1 MSAPT
6 IVTPPAAVV
15 LRISLP
21 SHDWQK
27 AIKANLKDMVWS
39 TKKHIIEKM
48 ASTVDE
54 ALNFGLYLPADVK
67 SGKQGKFLDE
77 KRELGTYI
85 SETNTLLEF
94 IPKHR
99 ILASSATADSDAGGG
114 SPSMNSKKKQKKFV
128 EDVQK
133 GSVDKVKEKGVKGFD
148 PNFWT
153 ESGDTPLTIAVMN
166 NDKDMISTLIENGA
180 LLDYRIGKRDGWK
193 TPLHVAAQNN
203 KIPALQTL
211 IAYGAWVNCP
221 DAQNLTPLYYA
232 AVGGHHECVLRL
244 LIARADTDIHDE
256 TGKGPLH
263 IACFNNHEA
272 IASLLIDHGANLNT
286 VNAVGNTPLHVAA
299 TRNAKECA
307 KWLLMRGCERERT
320 NKSGQTPL
328 QLASLSGNVDIA
340 DLIKKFTN
348 DMIVPPPPKPLPV
361 EDVLSPLPGTSNRR
375 DTVMFAPHLRSASA
389 EVDRRISYFGT
400 PTSSGTPE
408 PHMIKSPSSAS
419 IATSASGSTKRE
431 SAAAP
436 SRKRAS
442 ARLNRTRKVGSAGIP
457 PPPSTPKPGVSKIV
471 EEMGVNQDAVPNGQ
485 GQGVDN
491 PKEAESTF
499 LAATTPPAT
508 PPPSQ
513 TSTPDVKESKPG
525 SITGHSSAGGSAA
538 ASPSP
543 SRPIPRGMGPSG
555 ARSPLISLFP
565 PPSLPPPP
573 HLMVQSA
580 QVDRPTAPPPKP
592 TPPPIITPL
601 PKGTLQI
608 PQTPSTQIPRTPTKS
623 ETQHIINM
631 LRQAMESGEEGQL
644 EVDLE
649 TLLESYTAL
658 EVALEDANRRLMAA
672 EEENKSL
679 RATKTDEVQV

>member
-1 MSAPT
+1 MSTPT
-6 IVTPPAAVV
+6 ITTPPAAVV

-39 TKKHIIEKM
+39 IKKQIIEKM

-77 KRELGTYI
+77 KRELGTYV
-85 SETNTLLEF
+85 SESNTFLEF

-114 SPSMNSKKKQKKFV
+114 SPSLNSKKKQKKFV

-153 ESGDTPLTIAVMN
+153 EAGDTPLTIAVMN

-203 KIPALQTL
+203 KITALQTL
-211 IAYGAWVNCP
+211 IGYGAWVNCP

-244 LIARADTDIHDE
+244 LIARADTDIYDE

-307 KWLLMRGCERERT
+307 KWLVMRGCERERT

-328 QLASLSGNVDIA
+328 QLASMSGNVDIA
-340 DLIKKFTN
+340 ELIKKFTN

-361 EDVLSPLPGTSNRR
+361 EDGLSPLPGTNNRR
-375 DTVMFAPHLRSASA
+375 DTFMFAPHLRSASA

-400 PTSSGTPE
+400 PLSSGTPE

-436 SRKRAS
+436 SRKRAT
-442 ARLNRTRKVGSAGIP
+442 ARLNRIRKVGSAGIP
-457 PPPSTPKPGVSKIV
+457 PPPSTPKPGISKTVDTVLI
-471 EEMGVNQDAVPNGQ
+471 GQ
-485 GQGVDN
+485 AQGVEN
-491 PKEAESTF
+491 PKEAESTP
-499 LAATTPPAT
+499 LAVSTPPAT

-513 TSTPDVKESKPG
+513 TSTPDIKESKP
-525 SITGHSSAGGSAA
+525 SSTTHSSAGGSAA
-538 ASPSP
+538 ASPIP
-543 SRPIPRGMGPSG
+543 SRPMPRMGPSG

-573 HLMVQSA
+573 HLMLQSG
-580 QVDRPTAPPPKP
+580 QTDRPTATPPKP
-592 TPPPIITPL
+592 TPPPIVTPL
-601 PKGTLQI
+601 PKETLQI
-608 PQTPSTQIPRTPTKS
+608 PQTPSTQTPRTPTKS

-658 EVALEDANRRLMAA
+658 EVALEDAHRRLVAA
-672 EEENKSL
+672 EEEIKSL
-679 RATKTDEVQV
+679 RAAKTDGVQV